1 MAKGKITIKENG
13 EHSGKSFLSSFKF
26 LPALAPTLALILVSV
41 LPEYL
46 SSQDGAFTEKL
57 VQSSIEFCC
66 LFMIMVLGGL
76 SIMIFRDR
84 SAVSRSMKA
93 FRFRPA
99 EPVSEVEDLEQI
111 RIDEK

>member
-1 MAKGKITIKENG
+1 MAKEKVTIKENG

-26 LPALAPTLALILVSV
+26 LPATAPTLALILVSV

-57 VQSSIEFCC
+57 VISSIEFCC
-66 LFMIMVLGGL
+66 LFMIMVLGVL

-84 SAVSRSMKA
+84 SALSRSLKA
-93 FRFRPA
+93 FRLNPA
-99 EPVSEVEDLEQI
+99 EPVSEVEGLEQI
-111 RIDEK
+111 RIDEE